1 MRERERERE
10 RERGV
15 GRKRLDIKSSM
26 CEIME
31 LGEHEKMRIHVV
43 DIQINFIFLSKLIL
57 VLA

>member
-1 MRERERERE
+1 M
-10 RERGV
+10 